1 MKTLDRYI
9 VREILPPLFL
19 SLLIFTF
26 ILEIPP
32 VMQQLE
38 QLVAKGVPWGVA
50 GRILLTLI
58 PQALGLTIPMALL
71 VGLLIGLGR
80 MSNDREAVALLACGV
95 SPYRLLRPVLGLA
108 LVAGAVHLY
117 VMIRAIPDANQ
128 TFREITYDIVSK
140 RVENDVQPQVF
151 FEDFPGW
158 VLYAR
163 DVPQGGGGWKD
174 VLVADTHKPEAPVLY
189 LARHGRLILD
199 REKRTVDLVLQDG
212 MQYSNTGA
220 GGRETETY
228 RFPREL
234 FVGLDPQTVFP
245 RMELQRGVNEL
256 PIADLRKLAADRLKA
271 GFPAHTEIIAIQ
283 QKFSFPVAC
292 LVFAVI
298 GLALGLTVA
307 REGKLAGFVVGIG
320 VIFAYYVLMYL
331 SDSVAKGYYMSAKA
345 QGTLLVAQMARWVP
359 NIVLL
364 PLGIVALIWRAR
376 WAEGRLPFRS
386 INALGSRI
394 AERWRRRRAAGEQ
407 PQTANPG
414 NAGPRTSDAAPG
426 MADSAA
432 RASVVARPHKRPV
445 LVIRVP
451 RMTWLAPNILDRYIS
466 RIYLR
471 AAALS
476 FAALLGLF
484 YISTF
489 IDRADKIF
497 KGQAS
502 TAKVAVL
509 LAYYTPQF
517 IYYVIPIAA
526 LLSVL
531 VTFGLLSRTSE
542 LSVMKACGI
551 SLYRIAAPLL
561 LLSMAWSGVLFGL
574 EQQVMAR
581 ANRRAD
587 ALDAEIRGRPPR
599 TFNPLTRRWL
609 IARDGAFYHY
619 SYFDPSKLALDN
631 LAIYRPA
638 KEGWQLAGQTFA
650 RRVTWSDGEWQA
662 VNGWE
667 QDFSGNGA
675 RWRSFAQRPLA
686 LEAPDYFETEQPLAE
701 MMTVPQLK
709 SFIDELSSS
718 GFNIVPLSV
727 ELQKKIA
734 FPFVTVVMTLLAVPF
749 GMTTGKRGTLYGIG
763 IGIVIALSYWTSV
776 GAFAAVGK
784 AGLLSPVL
792 AGWAPNVLAAG
803 GAAYLLLTART

>member
-1 MKTLDRYI
+1 MKILDRYI
-9 VREILPPLFL
+9 VREVLPPLFL

-80 MSNDREAVALLACGV
+80 LSNDREAVALLACGV
-95 SPYRLLRPVLGLA
+95 SPYRMLRPVLGLA
-108 LVAGAVHLY
+108 LIAGAVHLY
-117 VMIRAIPDANQ
+117 VMIWAIPDANQ

-174 VLVADTHKPEAPVLY
+174 VLVADTHKPEAPILY
-189 LARHGRLILD
+189 LARQGRLILD
-199 REKRTVDLVLQDG
+199 REKRTVDLVLQNG
-212 MQYSNTGA
+212 TQYSHSGV
-220 GGRETETY
+220 GGRETQVY
-228 RFPREL
+228 RFPKEL
-234 FVGLDPQTVFP
+234 IVALDPQTVFP

-256 PIADLRKLAADRLKA
+256 RIAALQKLAAEKLKA
-271 GFPAHTEIIAIQ
+271 GLPAHTELIAIQ
-283 QKFSFPVAC
+283 QKFSFPFAC
-292 LVFAVI
+292 LVFAII

-307 REGKLAGFVVGIG
+307 REGKLAGFVVGIA

-331 SDSVAKGYYMSAKA
+331 ADSVAKGYYMSTRA
-345 QGTLLVAQMARWVP
+345 QGTLLIAHFARWVP
-359 NIVLL
+359 NAVLL
-364 PLGIVALIWRAR
+364 PLGIIALIWRAR

-386 INALGSRI
+386 LISLSNAV
-394 AERWRRRRAAGEQ
+394 AERWRSWKANTRSAKS
-407 PQTANPG
+407 QTAPRGGRATAPARVAGAKAGRPG
-414 NAGPRTSDAAPG
+414 T
-426 MADSAA
+426 
-432 RASVVARPHKRPV
+432 V

-451 RMTWLAPNILDRYIS
+451 RLTWFAPNILDRYVS
-466 RIYLR
+466 WIYLR

-509 LAYYTPQF
+509 LVYYTPQF
-517 IYYVIPIAA
+517 VYYVIPIAA

-574 EQQVMAR
+574 EQQLMAR

-599 TFNPLTRRWL
+599 TFNPMTRQWL
-609 IARDGAFYHY
+609 IGRDGAIYHY
-619 SYFDPSKLALDN
+619 SYFDTSKLAIDN
-631 LAIYRPA
+631 MTIYRPV
-638 KEGWQLAGQTFA
+638 ENGWQLASQTFSQH
-650 RRVTWSDGEWQA
+650 VTWGDGQWQA
-662 VNGWE
+662 VNGFE
-667 QDFSGNGA
+667 QDFTGRGP
-675 RWRSFAQRPLA
+675 RWRSFAQRGLA
-686 LEAPDYFETEQPLAE
+686 LEPPDYFETEQPLAE
-701 MMTVPQLK
+701 MMTVRQLK
-709 SFIDELSSS
+709 IFIDELSAS
-718 GFNIVPLSV
+718 GFNIIPLSV
-727 ELQKKIA
+727 ELQKKVA
-734 FPFVTVVMTLLAVPF
+734 FPFVTVVMTLLAIPF

-763 IGIVIALSYWTSV
+763 IGIVIALTYWIAV

-784 AGLLSPVL
+784 AGLLTPVL
-792 AGWAPNVLAAG
+792 AAWAPNVLAAG